1 MVSSFSVTIKFIQLH
16 TNIFYIMPDVSR
28 KASIAQDVSPLWV
41 GVIPL
46 MGRKRAKNSLD
57 SRDAQWLIYM
67 RSDETKTPRI
77 NNHEL

>member
-1 MVSSFSVTIKFIQLH
+1 
-16 TNIFYIMPDVSR
+16 MPDVSR

-57 SRDAQWLIYM
+57 SREAQGLIYM
-67 RSDETKTPRI
+67 RSDETKPHI
-77 NNHEL
+77 NKARPDMTKDKEILTL

>member
-1 MVSSFSVTIKFIQLH
+1 
-16 TNIFYIMPDVSR
+16 MPDVSR